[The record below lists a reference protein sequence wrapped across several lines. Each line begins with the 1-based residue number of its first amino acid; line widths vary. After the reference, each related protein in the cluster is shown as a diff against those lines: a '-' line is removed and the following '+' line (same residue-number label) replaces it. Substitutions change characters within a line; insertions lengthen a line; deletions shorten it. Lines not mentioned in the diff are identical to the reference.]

1 MRGVP
6 GPRGVSLMPSLGG
19 AVAAVPSTA
28 PPPRALID
36 YDFQNVLTAPPKQ
49 RLVVWL
55 MVGLVAFAAAALAV
69 LKVDIVVSANG
80 KIVTGDSEIV
90 IQPVEM
96 SVVRSVA
103 VKMGQQVKAGDVLA
117 TLDPTFTKADQD
129 ELAAKLRTLD
139 ATFNRIDAE
148 VSGGVYDPSNPNPD
162 ELTQRDVFRKRHDE
176 YIAKLGAAQHKV
188 AQAKSDLA
196 AHQADAKNLQE
207 QIRLA
212 SQAEEI
218 YQQLVAKD
226 LASKLKLLDASQRLV
241 DAKSRLETNLGEQ
254 EKLKEQIAEAQADR
268 DGFVQEWQRKLS
280 EDMAQTRSDRDAAAA
295 RLSKAQLRHD
305 LAVMTAPED
314 ATVLDVAPR
323 PPGSVLKEAET
334 LMRLVPTSAPLLV
347 EVQIDTHDVARLHL
361 GDRATIKLEA
371 LPWQQF
377 GLAYGELNAL
387 TPDTLSDD
395 NARETGEEANSPE
408 LKTQAKQSPI
418 HYRARF
424 ELRETRF
431 RNLPAGFALRPG
443 MRVVADI
450 KVGRRAILEYVLNPI
465 TRVINESLREP

>member
-1 MRGVP
+1 MSLVTLRP
-6 GPRGVSLMPSLGG
+6 GHRG
-19 AVAAVPSTA
+19 AVAAVPSST
-28 PPPRALID
+28 PTPRALID
-36 YDFQNVLTAPPKQ
+36 YDFQNVLMAPPKQ
-49 RLVVWL
+49 RVVLWL
-55 MVGLVAFAAAALAV
+55 MAGLVAFAAAALAI

-80 KIVTGDSEIV
+80 KIVTSDSEIV
-90 IQPVEM
+90 VQPVEM

-103 VKMGQQVKAGDVLA
+103 VKMGQQVKAGEVLA
-117 TLDPTFTKADQD
+117 TLDPTFTEADRD

-139 ATFNRIDAE
+139 ATFSRLDAE
-148 VSGGVYDPSNPNPD
+148 LAGQVYDPRNPNYA

-176 YIAKLGAAQHKV
+176 YIAKLGAAEHKV
-188 AQAKSDLA
+188 GQAKSDLA
-196 AHQADAKNLQE
+196 AHETEAKSLQE

-212 SQAEEI
+212 SEAENI
-218 YQQLVAKD
+218 YRQLVAKD

-241 DAKSRLETNLGEQ
+241 DTQSRLETNLGEQ
-254 EKLKEQIAEAQADR
+254 EKLKEQIAGAQADR
-268 DGFVQEWQRKLS
+268 DGFVQEWQRKLA
-280 EDMAQTRSDRDAAAA
+280 EDMAQTRSDRDATAA
-295 RLSKAQLRHD
+295 RLSKAQLRHE

-314 ATVLDVAPR
+314 ATVLEVAPR

-347 EVQIDTHDVARLHL
+347 EAQVETRDVARLHL

-377 GLAYGELNAL
+377 GLAYAELTAL

-395 NARETGEEANSPE
+395 NARETGEEGSSPE

-418 HYRARF
+418 HFRARF

-431 RNLPAGFALRPG
+431 RNLPDGFTLRPG
-443 MRVVADI
+443 MRVVADV
-450 KVGRRAILEYVLNPI
+450 KVGRRAILDYVLNPI

>member
-1 MRGVP
+1 MRSVA
-6 GPRGVSLMPSLGG
+6 GPRGVSIAPTHGA
-19 AVAAVPSTA
+19 AVAAVPSNA
-28 PPPRALID
+28 PTPRALID
-36 YDFQNVLTAPPKQ
+36 YDFQNVLSAPPKQ

-55 MVGLVAFAAAALAV
+55 MAGLVAFAAAALAI
-69 LKVDIVVSANG
+69 LRVDIVISANG
-80 KIVTGDSEIV
+80 KIMTSNSEIV

-103 VKMGQQVKAGDVLA
+103 VKMGQHVKAGDVLA

-129 ELAAKLRTLD
+129 EQTAKLRTLD
-139 ATFNRIDAE
+139 ATFKRIDAE
-148 VSGGVYDPSNPNPD
+148 VAGRVYDPPNPNPD
-162 ELTQRDVFRKRHDE
+162 ELTQHDVFRKRHDE
-176 YIAKLGAAQHKV
+176 YLAKLGAAEHKIE
-188 AQAKSDLA
+188 QGKSDLA
-196 AHQADAKNLQE
+196 THQNEAKSLQE

-212 SQAEEI
+212 SEAQDI

-241 DAKSRLETNLGEQ
+241 DAKSRLEANLGEQ
-254 EKLKEQIAEAQADR
+254 QKLKEQIAGAAADR
-268 DGFVQEWQRKLS
+268 DGFVQEWQRKLA

-314 ATVLDVAPR
+314 ATVLEVAPR

-334 LMRLVPTSAPLLV
+334 LIRLVPTADPLVV
-347 EVQIDTHDVARLHL
+347 EVQVDTRDVARLHI

-377 GLAYGELNAL
+377 GLAYAELKAL

-395 NARETGEEANSPE
+395 NARETAEEGTSSE
-408 LKTQAKQSPI
+408 LKTQAKQSPL
-418 HYRARF
+418 HYRARL
-424 ELRETRF
+424 ELRETRL
-431 RNLPAGFALRPG
+431 RNLPDGFVLRPG

-450 KVGRRAILEYVLNPI
+450 KVGRRPILDYVLNPI
-465 TRVINESLREP
+465 TRVIDESLREP

>member
-1 MRGVP
+1 MSLVTVPPVRGSAK
-6 GPRGVSLMPSLGG
+6 GTPSN
-19 AVAAVPSTA
+19 A
-28 PPPRALID
+28 PTPRALID
-36 YDFQNVLTAPPKQ
+36 YDFQSVLKVPPRQ
-49 RLVVWL
+49 RLVLWL
-55 MVGLVAFAAAALAV
+55 MVGLVVFAVVALAV

-80 KIVTGDSEIV
+80 KIVTKNGEIV

-96 SVVRSVA
+96 SVVRSLP
-103 VKMGQQVKAGDVLA
+103 VKMGQQVKAGEVLA

-129 ELAAKLRTLD
+129 ELGAKMRTLG
-139 ATFNRIDAE
+139 ATFDRLDTE
-148 VSGGVYDPSNPNPD
+148 LTGRVYDPRDPNPD
-162 ELTQRDVFRKRHDE
+162 EATQRDVFHKRHDE
-176 YIAKLGAAQHKV
+176 YVAKLAAAEHKV
-188 AQAKSDLA
+188 EHAKSDLVVRTA
-196 AHQADAKNLQE
+196 EANSLQE

-212 SQAEEI
+212 GEAQNM
-218 YQQLVAKD
+218 YLQLVAKD
-226 LASKLKLLDASQRLV
+226 LASKLKLIDASQHLV

-254 EKLKEQIAEAQADR
+254 EKLKEEIAGAQADR

-280 EDMAQTRSDRDAAAA
+280 EDMAQTRSDRDATAA
-295 RLSKAQLRHD
+295 RLSKAQLRHE

-334 LMRLVPTSAPLLV
+334 LMRLVPTADPLQV
-347 EVQIDTHDVARLHL
+347 EVQVDTRDVARLHP

-377 GLAYGELNAL
+377 GLAYGELKAL

-395 NARETGEEANSPE
+395 NTRETGEEGTSPE

-418 HYRARF
+418 HYRAHI

-431 RNLPAGFALRPG
+431 RNLPDGFTLRPG

-450 KVGRRAILEYVLNPI
+450 KVGRRPILDYVLNPI

>member
-1 MRGVP
+1 MSLVGAPP
-6 GPRGVSLMPSLGG
+6 GRSG
-19 AVAAVPSTA
+19 AVRALPTSA
-28 PPPRALID
+28 PMPRALID
-36 YDFQNVLTAPPKQ
+36 YDFQNVLAAPPK
-49 RLVVWL
+49 RRVVLWL
-55 MVGLVAFAAAALAV
+55 MVGLVAAAAAALAV
-69 LKVDIVVSANG
+69 LKVDTVVSANG
-80 KIVTGDSEIV
+80 KIMTSDSEIV

-103 VKMGQQVKAGDVLA
+103 VKMGQRVKAGDVLA
-117 TLDPTFTKADQD
+117 TLDPTFTKADRD
-129 ELAAKLRTLD
+129 ELTAKLRTLD
-139 ATFNRIDAE
+139 ATFDRLDAE
-148 VSGGVYDPSNPNPD
+148 LAGRVYDPGNPNPE
-162 ELTQRDVFRKRHDE
+162 ELTQQDVFRKRHDE
-176 YIAKLGAAQHKV
+176 YAAKLGAAQHKV
-188 AQAKSDLA
+188 EQSKSDLA
-196 AHQADAKNLQE
+196 AHQTEAKSLQE
-207 QIRLA
+207 MIRLA
-212 SQAEEI
+212 GEAQDI

-254 EKLKEQIAEAQADR
+254 EKLKEQIAEAAADR

-280 EDMAQTRSDRDAAAA
+280 EEMAQTRSDRDAAAA
-295 RLSKAQLRHD
+295 RLSKAQLRHE
-305 LAVMTAPED
+305 LALMTAPED
-314 ATVLDVAPR
+314 ATVLEVAPR

-334 LMRLVPTSAPLLV
+334 LMRLVPTSAPLV
-347 EVQIDTHDVARLHL
+347 AEVQIDTRDVARLHL

-377 GLAYGELNAL
+377 GLAYGELTAL

-395 NARETGEEANSPE
+395 NTRETGEEGSSPE
-408 LKTQAKQSPI
+408 LRTQEKQSPI

-431 RNLPAGFALRPG
+431 RNLPDGFVLRPG

-450 KVGRRAILEYVLNPI
+450 KVGRRAILDYVLNPI

>member
-1 MRGVP
+1 MRGVTR
-6 GPRGVSLMPSLGG
+6 PRGVASMPTRGG
-19 AVAAVPSTA
+19 SVMAVPSSA
-28 PPPRALID
+28 PTPRALID

-55 MVGLVAFAAAALAV
+55 MVGLVAFAVVALAI

-80 KIVTGDSEIV
+80 KIVTRDSEIV

-103 VKMGQQVKAGDVLA
+103 VKMGQHVKAGDVLA

-129 ELAAKLRTLD
+129 ELTAKLRTLD

-148 VSGGVYDPSNPNPD
+148 VAGRVYDPPNPDPD

-176 YIAKLGAAQHKV
+176 YIAKLGAAEHKV
-188 AQAKSDLA
+188 EQAKSDLA
-196 AHQADAKNLQE
+196 SHQAEAKSLQE
-207 QIRLA
+207 QIQLA
-212 SQAEEI
+212 NQAQDI

-254 EKLKEQIAEAQADR
+254 QKLREQIAGAEADR
-268 DGFVQEWQRKLS
+268 DGFVQEWQRKLV

-305 LAVMTAPED
+305 LDVMTAPED

-323 PPGSVLKEAET
+323 PRGSVLKEAET
-334 LMRLVPTSAPLLV
+334 LMRLVPTADPLVV
-347 EVQIDTHDVARLHL
+347 EVQVDTRDVARLHL
-361 GDRATIKLEA
+361 GDRATIKMEA

-377 GLAYGELNAL
+377 GLAYAELKAL

-395 NARETGEEANSPE
+395 NARETGAESTSPE
-408 LKTQAKQSPI
+408 LKTQTKQSPI
-418 HYRARF
+418 HYRARM

-431 RNLPAGFALRPG
+431 RNLPDGFTLRPG

-450 KVGRRAILEYVLNPI
+450 KVGRRPILDYVLNPI
-465 TRVINESLREP
+465 TRVLNESLREP